1 MDDSTFDTWTRRSVG
16 LAAGGA
22 LGTLLGLLGLGE
34 TESKNNKKR
43 RRRKRKRK
51 QQRRQQRRNQNQ
63 NPNPPPP
70 PCQGDCDR
78 PDIILINVDDMRQ
91 HDYLALTRT
100 MSLLANQGTTY
111 PNYVMTTP
119 LCAPSRASL
128 FRGQYAHNTGVLRN
142 GPPNGGWA
150 TFNGNGDDQS
160 TIAVWLRQATP
171 SYRTAFIG
179 KYLNGYRNA
188 RNAVAPGWS
197 DWVVPVPVAFYDY
210 KLNVNGESE
219 SYGNKPKDYLT
230 DVMAKKA
237 EAIIAST
244 PATTPLFMYFAPK
257 SPHGPATPAPRHE
270 GDFANHQLEQ
280 TGSFNE
286 ADMSDKP
293 QYMQRGPFTAA
304 EIADIQD
311 LDRLR
316 LESLLSV
323 DQAVE
328 KIVNALESADRLAR
342 AYIFFVTDN
351 GYLLGEHRRTAK
363 LVPYEEAVRMSML
376 VRGPDVP
383 RGQTNNAMVANI
395 DLAPTI
401 AALAKATPPGFVDG
415 RSFAATFTGA
425 ASERQALLLETFG
438 GEETDPE
445 ELEAS
450 EALRVLA
457 NAAPVPGYRAI
468 RTADRLYVE
477 YQNTQEKELYDLG
490 GDPTQMQ
497 SQHANPAYAT
507 EMADLS
513 AWLQTLRNCEA
524 AECRT
529 AENAPP

>member
-1 MDDSTFDTWTRRSVG
+1 MDELPFDTWTRRRFG
-16 LAAGGA
+16 LATGGA
-22 LGTLLGLLGLGE
+22 LGALLGLLGLGDS
-34 TESKNNKKR
+34 ESKNNTKR
-43 RRRKRKRK
+43 KRRKRKRK
-51 QQRRQQRRNQNQ
+51 RQQKRRQQRRSQNQ
-63 NPNPPPP
+63 TPPP

-78 PDIILINVDDMRQ
+78 PDIILITVDDMRQ
-91 HDYLALTRT
+91 HDYLALSRT
-100 MSLLANQGTTY
+100 ISLLAAQGTTY

-128 FRGQYAHNTGVLRN
+128 LRGQYAHNTGVLRN

-150 TFNGNGDDQS
+150 TFQGNGDDQS
-160 TIAVWLRQATP
+160 TLAVWLQQATP
-171 SYRTAFIG
+171 QYRTAFVG

-210 KLNVNGESE
+210 QMNVNGQSE
-219 SYGNKPKDYLT
+219 AHGSKPKDYLT
-230 DVMAKKA
+230 DVLAKKA
-237 EAIIAST
+237 QDIIAST
-244 PATTPLFMYFAPK
+244 PPATPLFMYFAPK
-257 SPHGPATPAPRHE
+257 APHGPATPAPRHE
-270 GDFANHQLEQ
+270 GDFASHPLEQ

-293 QYMQRGPFTAA
+293 QYMQRASLTPA
-304 EIADIQD
+304 EIADLQD
-311 LDRLR
+311 LDRSR
-316 LESLLSV
+316 LESLLAV

-328 KIVNALESADRLAR
+328 KIVNALDAAGRLAR

-363 LVPYEEAVRMSML
+363 LVPYEEVVRMSLL

-395 DLAPTI
+395 DIAPTI
-401 AALAKATPPGFVDG
+401 AALAKATPPAFVDG
-415 RSFAATFTGA
+415 RSFAATFSGP

-445 ELEAS
+445 ELEES
-450 EALRVLA
+450 EALRALV

-477 YQNTQEKELYDLG
+477 YQTTQERELYDLQS
-490 GDPTQMQ
+490 DPSQLQ
-497 SQHANPAYAT
+497 SQHANPDYAADIT
-507 EMADLS
+507 DLS
-513 AWLQTLRNCEA
+513 AWLATLRNCRA
-524 AECRT
+524 TECHA
-529 AENAPP
+529 AENAPPA